1 MSLTFP
7 GPLTTAMHEAHGHR
21 AATVAGGMGVVPAA
35 PIDTQRHDP
44 APAPKMS
51 AKDAERL
58 MTAELLSAMRALV
71 ESSTE
76 LSSTIGRR
84 GATNGVLDV
93 FLDTIG
99 ANGYIQRDYPV
110 TVGSV
115 GVINHHA
122 TLPVIVQSGQPNGTS
137 APATGRG
144 VQRIEPGSYLVM
156 PIGERA
162 FTIWGTA
169 TTILSVQAF
178 TGLQPWGAGVL

>member
-7 GPLTTAMHEAHGHR
+7 GPLNTAMQEAHGHR
-21 AATVAGGMGVVPAA
+21 AATVAGGYGVVPAA
-35 PIDTQRHDP
+35 PIDTQRKDP
-44 APAPKMS
+44 TPGPKMS

-58 MTAELLSAMRALV
+58 MLAELLDAIRSIV

-76 LSSTIGRR
+76 LSSRIGRR

-93 FLDTIG
+93 FVDQIPTAGL
-99 ANGYIQRDYPV
+99 IQRDYPV

-122 TLPVIVQSGQPNGTS
+122 TLPVYVQSGMPSGSSMPT
-137 APATGRG
+137 TGRG
-144 VQRIEPGSYLVM
+144 LQRIEAGSYLVM
-156 PIGERA
+156 PIGDRA
-162 FTIWGTA
+162 YTVWGTA
-169 TTILSVQAF
+169 TTLVSVQAF

>member
-7 GPLTTAMHEAHGHR
+7 GPLNTAMQQVHGER
-21 AATVAGGMGVVPAA
+21 PTTVAGGMGVVPAA
-35 PIDTQRHDP
+35 PIDTQRKDP
-44 APAPKMS
+44 ASARPMS
-51 AKDAERL
+51 AKDADRL
-58 MTAELLSAMRALV
+58 MTAELLDALRSLV
-71 ESSTE
+71 ESTTA
-76 LSSTIGRR
+76 LSSRIGRR

-99 ANGYIQRDYPV
+99 TAGYIQRDYPV

-122 TLPVIVQSGQPNGTS
+122 TQPVFVQSGLPSNTT

-144 VQRIEPGSYLVM
+144 LQRIEPGSYLVM
-156 PIGERA
+156 PVGDRA
-162 FTIWGTA
+162 YTIWGTS
-169 TTILSVQAF
+169 TTLVSVQAF